1 MKYFKKKSK
10 IQSFFKKKWYI
21 CKKKSTIMKKYLII
35 LLCLGVYSLK
45 AQYTFDYKNFEK
57 ITNLTLEGNAKR
69 ERNRVRLTSPEISQK
84 GGIWHTKQKIN
95 IKNGFITE
103 FTFRIHENGISW
115 ESNLA
120 GADGIAFVI
129 HNNLAATDQGQIGGG
144 MGYEGI
150 PNCVAVEFD
159 TWQNELENDN
169 HIAIQSKGKNAN
181 SATFD
186 ATLARNEKLPV
197 ILKNGGIHKTVIEY
211 KDKKMTIFLNDT
223 KIIEQKIDLA
233 NIISLENDEKAWIGF
248 TASTGSAFSKHE
260 IHSWKFKEY
269 PPPPPIV
276 IEKPKT
282 LENRNI
288 VGKNKIKVKS
298 RKIELEIWDQGIE
311 DGDII
316 SLNLNQRWILE
327 NYTIKKRKKIIEI
340 TLDGKE
346 NYLILHALNL
356 GSSPPNTVALA
367 IRDGKNIHKTLLN
380 SNLKASDSIEITY
393 DGQ

>member
-1 MKYFKKKSK
+1 
-10 IQSFFKKKWYI
+10 
-21 CKKKSTIMKKYLII
+21 MKKYLII